1 MMKMKILVTGATGF
15 VGTHLIEVLIKQL
28 PNAELVLLGRFSN
41 DMQKSLRAKYS
52 SRLSFINVKSIEMLK
67 AEQVPEGISSVVHLA
82 AKAHVTESTELASE
96 YNRVNTEGTRV
107 LAQVAL
113 EKGVEHFI
121 YLSSIKVNG
130 DVTTHRGFTESD
142 SVNPIGIYADSKYQA
157 EGFLNNLPDDRM
169 RVSIV
174 RPPLVYGKGV
184 KANMNALAALVRITP
199 FIPFGM
205 VDNKRSLISVNNL
218 NSFIMTLLCK
228 TPQIHYQKQV
238 FLVSDSAAVSTPELC
253 RNIAK
258 AINKKVFML
267 KVPSCVLVSL
277 LALVGKK
284 NMWEKLSESLVVEGK
299 NPKKYFHWQ
308 PSFRMVDELSYLN
321 EESS

>member
-15 VGTHLIEVLIKQL
+15 VGSHLIEVLIKQL
-28 PNAELVLLGRFSN
+28 PNVELILLGRFSN
-41 DMQKSLRAKYS
+41 DTQKSLWAQYS

-82 AKAHVTESTELASE
+82 AKAHVTESAELKNE
-96 YNRVNTEGTRV
+96 YYRVNAEGTKN
-107 LAQVAL
+107 LAHIAL
-113 EKGVEHFI
+113 TMGVEHFI
-121 YLSSIKVNG
+121 YLSTIKVNG
-130 DVTTHRGFTESD
+130 DVTTTEGFTEGD
-142 SVNPIGIYADSKYQA
+142 TVNPIGIYAESKYQA
-157 EGFLNNLPDDRM
+157 ENFLNDLPDGNM

-174 RPPLVYGKGV
+174 RAPLVYGKGV
-184 KANMNALAALVRITP
+184 KANMNALAALVRIMP

-205 VDNKRSLISVNNL
+205 INNRRSLISVNNL

-267 KVPSCVLVSL
+267 KVPSLVLASL
-277 LALVGKK
+277 LALVGKRD
-284 NMWEKLSESLVVEGK
+284 MWEKLSESLVVEGK